1 MKGEAITAKGLVK
14 QYGERTVVD
23 GLDLEVWP
31 GEIVGLLGPNGAGKT
46 TTFNM
51 IVGAIRPTHGS
62 VFLGEREITSL
73 PMFRRARLGVV
84 YLPQETSVFRKLS
97 VADNL
102 NAILET
108 IEPSS
113 AKRKERR
120 EALLSEF
127 GLTEKARQRADSL
140 SGGERRRVEIA
151 RALVLSPKFLLLDE
165 PFTGIDPITTD
176 EIQKIIVGL
185 KQKGIGIVITEHK
198 VRETLASC
206 DRAYVIKDG
215 RILRHGSPTEIAN
228 DPRVREIYLGENFQ
242 LDPRA

>member
-1 MKGEAITAKGLVK
+1 MKGEPITAKGLVK

-51 IVGAIRPTHGS
+51 IVGAIRPTQGN

-84 YLPQETSVFRKLS
+84 YLPQEPSVFRKLS

-113 AKRKERR
+113 KKRKARR
-120 EALLSEF
+120 EELLSEF

-176 EIQKIIVGL
+176 EIQRIINGL

-198 VRETLASC
+198 VRETLSSC

-215 RILRHGSPTEIAN
+215 RVLRRGSPTEIAN
-228 DPRVREIYLGENFQ
+228 DPLVREIYLGEKFQ
-242 LDPRA
+242 LDA

>member
-1 MKGEAITAKGLVK
+1 MKGEAITARGLVK

-51 IVGAIRPTHGS
+51 IVGATRPTHGS

-113 AKRKERR
+113 AKRKARR
-120 EALLSEF
+120 EELLSEF

-176 EIQKIIVGL
+176 EIQKIINGL

-198 VRETLASC
+198 VRETLSSC

-228 DPRVREIYLGENFQ
+228 DPLVREIYLGEKFQ
-242 LDPRA
+242 LD

>member
-1 MKGEAITAKGLVK
+1 MRGEAITARGLVK
-14 QYGERTVVD
+14 QYGERAVVD

-62 VFLGEREITSL
+62 VFLGEREITEL

-108 IEPSS
+108 IEPSA

-127 GLTEKARQRADSL
+127 GLTEKARQRAIRSPAE
-140 SGGERRRVEIA
+140 SGGASRSRGHWCCRRSSCCSTNHSPASTRSPRTRSRRSSTDSSR
-151 RALVLSPKFLLLDE
+151 RAS
-165 PFTGIDPITTD
+165 
-176 EIQKIIVGL
+176 
-185 KQKGIGIVITEHK
+185 
-198 VRETLASC
+198 
-206 DRAYVIKDG
+206 
-215 RILRHGSPTEIAN
+215 GS
-228 DPRVREIYLGENFQ
+228 
-242 LDPRA
+242 